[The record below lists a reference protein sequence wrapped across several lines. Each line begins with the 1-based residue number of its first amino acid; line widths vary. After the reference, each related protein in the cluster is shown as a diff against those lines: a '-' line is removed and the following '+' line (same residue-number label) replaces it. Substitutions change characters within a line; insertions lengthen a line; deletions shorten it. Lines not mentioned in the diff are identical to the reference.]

1 MSAVQNMQEKARKF
15 ADTIMGSNCYIIVI
29 YIVCIIFLVILTY
42 SIYFS
47 KELRKQG
54 KTLRQMELNKE
65 KIEEDSKMPSIV
77 ALDSSDYNKTTPEHG
92 FNYGLIDYY
101 VFGSVNSCCQG
112 DVINGYVSLEALKNV
127 IGYGVRLLDFEL
139 YFKDNKVVVAAGR
152 DNIYMKDTYN
162 HLEIGTVLS
171 EVKKLALRGNSGNYN
186 SSDPL
191 ILNFRIVS
199 NNPNVYHILEKKI
212 MKHLSDY
219 LADRRFGKEGKVQ
232 DKDIFTTSFKNLK
245 GKVLIFVDD
254 PNKNYLD
261 NQNFYEL
268 VNATTQSNL
277 ALYTDYQIKNEN
289 SPERYRQDSHHKFIL
304 TKPDAITQINSSYLI
319 HHNNGCQGV
328 MMNFGGNYFDDN
340 MIGYIKKFSMAM
352 KAFVLKPPH
361 LLRPRTAIN
370 LPQSQDPKLN
380 PAGAPVV
387 YKIGALKLEVKD
399 PDNKGVEMPYGGAG
413 NNT

>member
-1 MSAVQNMQEKARKF
+1 MSTIASNARNKAKQL
-15 ADTIMGSNCYIIVI
+15 ADTIMGSNCYIIVV
-29 YIVCIIFLVILTY
+29 YLVCIIFLVILTY

-47 KELRKQG
+47 KELTKKE
-54 KTLRQMELNKE
+54 KTMRQIIRNKE
-65 KIEEDSKMPSIV
+65 IIEEESKLPSIV
-77 ALDSSDYNKTTPEHG
+77 ALTGSDYNARTPEHG
-92 FNYGLIDYY
+92 FSYGLIDYY
-101 VFGSVNSCCQG
+101 VFGSVNSCCHG
-112 DVINGYVSLEALKNV
+112 DVINGYVSIEALKNV

-191 ILNFRIVS
+191 ILNFRVVS

-232 DKDIFTTSFKNLK
+232 DKDIFTTNFKNLR

-261 NQNFYEL
+261 NPNFYEL
-268 VNATTQSNL
+268 VNATTAGKL

-289 SPERYRQDSHHKFIL
+289 SPERYRDDAKHKFIL
-304 TKPDAITQINSSYLI
+304 TKPDAITQINSSYMI
-319 HHNNGCQGV
+319 HQNNGCQGV

-340 MIGYIKKFSMAM
+340 MKGYIRKFSMAM
-352 KAFVLKPPH
+352 KAFVLKPSH
-361 LLRPRTAIN
+361 LLRQRIAVN
-370 LPQSQDPKLN
+370 LPTEQDAGLN
-380 PAGAPVV
+380 PAGGPVV
-387 YKIGALKLEVKD
+387 YKVGSLELEVKD
-399 PDNKGVEMPYGGAG
+399 PDNNGVEMPHGG
-413 NNT
+413 NTND

>member
-304 TKPDAITQINSSYLI
+304 TKPT
-319 HHNNGCQGV
+319 
-328 MMNFGGNYFDDN
+328 
-340 MIGYIKKFSMAM
+340 YIRIEK
-352 KAFVLKPPH
+352 
-361 LLRPRTAIN
+361 
-370 LPQSQDPKLN
+370 
-380 PAGAPVV
+380 
-387 YKIGALKLEVKD
+387 
-399 PDNKGVEMPYGGAG
+399 
-413 NNT
+413 